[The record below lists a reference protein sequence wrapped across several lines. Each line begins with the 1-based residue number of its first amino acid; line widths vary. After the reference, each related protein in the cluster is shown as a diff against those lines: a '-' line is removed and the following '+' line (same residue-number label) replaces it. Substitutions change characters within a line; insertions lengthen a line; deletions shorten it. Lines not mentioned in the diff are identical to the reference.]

1 MRKFLMTKKQR
12 IADLQARTE
21 RMGRILL
28 EAEVDSTD
36 RGRSIGPMLPGV
48 IEQLKALHD
57 APLEKQEAFLTMLE
71 SGIPE
76 RFKRQK

>member
-1 MRKFLMTKKQR
+1 MDK
-12 IADLQARTE
+12 DL
-21 RMGRILL
+21 
-28 EAEVDSTD
+28 
-36 RGRSIGPMLPGV
+36 SIGPMLPGV

-76 RFKRQK
+76 KWKHVK